1 VDVGED
7 AARWQAAGAPVLP
20 ALVVDGVAHSLGHPV
35 QVAALLGLAVET
47 IEDPVRLGRDLDR
60 ILEAWLEAVALV
72 PWQALL
78 EPTPSRGRA
87 ALELAVNTF
96 VPVRLLPAA
105 FGDGRFPWPGD
116 PTTGA
121 GGDEALR
128 RHELTLE
135 SRIAGTDDLLAF
147 AEPIRLGWIAFLGE
161 SEDELRGAPD
171 RPIVTPA
178 GTLPYA
184 GVLDAQRLHAAQH
197 LRQVTTHLAA
207 AGLPV
212 IDFRPER
219 LPGLR
224 LPARIY

>member
-105 FGDGRFPWPGD
+105 
-116 PTTGA
+116 

-128 RHELTLE
+128 RHELALE